1 MRHISKHHHSHHS
14 KSLTLKR
21 NLGLFQATSA
31 GVGIIVGAGIYALIG
46 VAAGLAG
53 NMVWLSFL
61 IAAVVAAFTGLSYA
75 ELSSL
80 FPKSDGE
87 FSYVDKAF
95 SWRSLAFVTGYL
107 VILSGVVG
115 AAAVSMGFAG
125 YLSQFLG
132 VPLLYLAVGAIIL
145 FSLINYLGIEQ
156 SSRINIVFT
165 VLEVGALI
173 IVIFFSLR
181 YIGSVDYLSTPS
193 LTGVFSAASL
203 IFFAY
208 TGFES
213 IVKLSEE
220 TKNARRN
227 IPLALVL
234 SIGITTVI
242 YMLVGIT
249 AVSVIGWKTL
259 ASSSAPLAL
268 VATAL
273 LNSFAG
279 VLLSIVA
286 LFSTGNTVLI
296 LLVTT
301 SRMLYGMGK
310 DLKPLGF
317 LSILHKSRRTPIN
330 AILLTALISIAF
342 VFFGKK
348 IDFIAN
354 ISNVVLFIT
363 FFLVN
368 LSVIFLRYNRYAK
381 NKRGFTVPLNIGR
394 FPVLPALGAAFCV
407 FMIANI
413 EVFTTI
419 VGFLLTTAG
428 FGLYWLI
435 KR

>member
-1 MRHISKHHHSHHS
+1 MKHTSKHHRSHHS
-14 KSLTLKR
+14 KNLTLKR

-61 IAAVVAAFTGLSYA
+61 IASVVAAFTGLSYA

-87 FSYVDKAF
+87 YSYVHKAF
-95 SWRSLAFVTGYL
+95 SWRALAFVTGYL

-125 YLSQFLG
+125 YLSQYLG
-132 VPLLYLAVGAIIL
+132 IPLLYLAVGAIII
-145 FSLINYLGIEQ
+145 FSIINYMGIEQ
-156 SSRINIVFT
+156 SSRVNIVCT

-173 IVIFFSLR
+173 LVIIFALR
-181 YIGSVDYLSTPS
+181 YIGSVDYFSTPS

-227 IPLALVL
+227 IPLALIL
-234 SIGITTVI
+234 SIAITTVI

-249 AVSVIGWKTL
+249 AISVIGWETL

-286 LFSTGNTVLI
+286 LFSTGNTILI

-301 SRMLYGMGK
+301 SRMLYGLGK
-310 DLKPLGF
+310 DLRSLKF
-317 LSILHKSRRTPIN
+317 LSVLHKSRRTPVN
-330 AILLTALISIAF
+330 AILLTAIISMAF

-368 LSVIFLRYNRYAK
+368 ISVILLRYNRYSRAK
-381 NKRGFTVPLNIGR
+381 RRFTVPLNIGM
-394 FPVLPALGAAFCV
+394 FPVLPALGALFCV
-407 FMIANI
+407 FMIINI
-413 EVFTTI
+413 DF
-419 VGFLLTTAG
+419 LTTVIGFFLTIAG
-428 FGLYWLI
+428 FGFYWLV
-435 KR
+435 KK